1 MLWRVFLTKE
11 CKNTRL
17 LIRPLQKLLLSLS
30 LIGLFW
36 FFKSTVA
43 SITCITNSLIL
54 ILRISVLLNATSSL
68 GINNRICLIYQEI
81 TREQGVPGHETAC
94 WSINFESRKQKTTVI
109 WKRLFSQES
118 REVQLTHDS
127 VACRNSLS
135 TNNLVTVSCMTSHS
149 VVEKFLPHASVGTR
163 NVDLQNLC

>member
-17 LIRPLQKLLLSLS
+17 LIRPLQKVLLSLS

-94 WSINFESRKQKTTVI
+94 WSTFQLILSLENR
-109 WKRLFSQES
+109 RLQSY
-118 REVQLTHDS
+118 
-127 VACRNSLS
+127 
-135 TNNLVTVSCMTSHS
+135 
-149 VVEKFLPHASVGTR
+149 EKDCFHRIHGKYNWPMI
-163 NVDLQNLC
+163 Q